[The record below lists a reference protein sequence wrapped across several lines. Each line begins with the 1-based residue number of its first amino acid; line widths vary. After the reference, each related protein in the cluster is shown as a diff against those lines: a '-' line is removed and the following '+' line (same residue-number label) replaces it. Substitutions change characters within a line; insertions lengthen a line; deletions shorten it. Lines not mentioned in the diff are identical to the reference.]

1 MIVASQ
7 TILGWKASRS
17 SVRPGWIECRG
28 QLRDVFVRRTNYY
41 DRGVHVNGGI
51 AIMGYSGLATGYPGC
66 RHHGIFR
73 TYSTYIYLAPLHVPF
88 LRPTYTH
95 TCVRGTLLL
104 SKKRRRKIGKG
115 NRGNKRERERRKME
129 ERKGEKREDV
139 SAGILAL
146 CHLWER
152 DTSFSLDAL
161 LRFRIVAQ
169 PRRPSFTFPFL
180 FSFFLSLLS
189 FVSLSPFPLY
199 LDVSPCLFAFVDKEN
214 RCQCER
220 AFVLAVPSPLPAR
233 PTRHRKFLFTPL
245 KTVTVFFFL
254 ERFHSHAYIIWR
266 FDVGSIVTTI
276 ICISCDWII
285 SLGYK
290 YV

>member
-1 MIVASQ
+1 
-7 TILGWKASRS
+7 
-17 SVRPGWIECRG
+17 
-28 QLRDVFVRRTNYY
+28 
-41 DRGVHVNGGI
+41 
-51 AIMGYSGLATGYPGC
+51 MGYSGLATGYPGC

-95 TCVRGTLLL
+95 ACVWRTLLL

-180 FSFFLSLLS
+180 LSFFLSLLS
-189 FVSLSPFPLY
+189 FVSLSPLPLY
-199 LDVSPCLFAFVDKEN
+199 LDVSPCLFAFVHKEN

-245 KTVTVFFFL
+245 KTVTVSFFFFREISL
-254 ERFHSHAYIIWR
+254 TRLHHLTVRRWIDRYDDYLHILRLNYIAR
-266 FDVGSIVTTI
+266 LQ
-276 ICISCDWII
+276 ICICTSNWVII
-285 SLGYK
+285 YIS
-290 YV
+290 VN